1 MHIIAKPAFA
11 EAARKYPAH
20 ATAIM
25 DTYKALES
33 GTFRDPHA
41 LRNVFPSADNFKY
54 VDSWWVINIGGN
66 NIRLIACI
74 LFGIQT
80 LFVKHIVSHAEYDKL
95 NKRYQKGEL

>member
-25 DTYKALES
+25 DAYKALEI
-33 GTFRDPHA
+33 GVFKNPHE
-41 LRNVFPSADNFKY
+41 LKSVFPSADNFKY
-54 VDSWWVINIGGN
+54 IEKWWVINISGN

-80 LFVKHIVSHAEYDKL
+80 LFVKYIVSHAEYDKL

>member
-33 GTFRDPHA
+33 GKFEDPH
-41 LRNVFPSADNFKY
+41 
-54 VDSWWVINIGGN
+54 
-66 NIRLIACI
+66 
-74 LFGIQT
+74 
-80 LFVKHIVSHAEYDKL
+80 E
-95 NKRYQKGEL
+95 